1 MHSPDRMHALDAVRA
16 FALLL
21 GVALHATQPFV
32 AGLPWMTRESPS
44 DAMAAVF
51 FTIHMFRMPVFFLI
65 AGFFGRM
72 LLERRGSGDFIRD
85 RSKRILVPLVFGLP
99 IVMLVTGLAYIGG
112 ALATGVDLQ
121 SVRAIEPP
129 PMPGAAQRSVLASIN
144 LVHLWFLYYLLI
156 FYAAALLLRVLPEGR
171 LQAVMDASVR
181 FATSGLLGPVILA
194 LPIAAYYYQTP
205 NWSSWSGLPAP
216 FSLVPNAGALISY
229 GLFFTFG
236 WLLHRQQQLLS
247 SLERRWR
254 LYCAAALAMW
264 VVCRTIGGSSPHWG
278 PYLKDGELLAYTVSY
293 MIGAWCWSFGLIGA
307 AMRFLSGF
315 SPVRRYLADASY
327 WIYLMHIA
335 ALLFFQQI
343 LHPFP
348 WHWSVKYLLTI
359 AGAMPILLSSYHGFV
374 RFTFLGAL
382 LNGRRAQRAPS

>member
-1 MHSPDRMHALDAVRA
+1 
-16 FALLL
+16 
-21 GVALHATQPFV
+21 
-32 AGLPWMTRESPS
+32 
-44 DAMAAVF
+44 
-51 FTIHMFRMPVFFLI
+51 MFRMPVFFLI

-171 LQAVMDASVR
+171 FQAVMDASVR
-181 FATSGLLGPVILA
+181 FATNGLLGPVILA

-247 SLERRWR
+247 SLERRWP